1 MGHSLTRPADGMVMA
16 YVPGGTF
23 IMDSTDHA
31 YDALSAYRTWFHPDA
46 TYSEWDVIPGFRCA
60 QDSE

>member
-1 MGHSLTRPADGMVMA
+1 MVMA